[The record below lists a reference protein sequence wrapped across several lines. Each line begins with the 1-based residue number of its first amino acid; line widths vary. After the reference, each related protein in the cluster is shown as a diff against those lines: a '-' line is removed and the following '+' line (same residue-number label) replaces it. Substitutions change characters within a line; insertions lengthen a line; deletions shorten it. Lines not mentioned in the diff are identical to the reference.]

1 MQIFHVANIWSHSSY
16 IHILLHVYTAV
27 LDLKVVTEFPDAKVT
42 FGWFYCY
49 CHLAC
54 CILSVQQS
62 AKTAYFIIAISLYR
76 DYWRTQT
83 EIELKDL

>member
-1 MQIFHVANIWSHSSY
+1 MQIFHVANIWSHSTY

-49 CHLAC
+49 CLFCLLHL
-54 CILSVQQS
+54 IF
-62 AKTAYFIIAISLYR
+62 TAER
-76 DYWRTQT
+76 
-83 EIELKDL
+83 